1 MSSTRYTH
9 PRPAANSISEIIL
22 ETLQTIEQGTGVQL
36 TSAQARFPSDKVQGQ
51 LLYHFD
57 IGNVLVSNITVN
69 DDKKYRLILQM
80 TNAAIVIVILLIL
93 INNRCMR

>member
-22 ETLQTIEQGTGVQL
+22 ETLQTIEQGAVVQL

-51 LLYHFD
+51 LLYRFD
-57 IGNVLVSNITVN
+57 VGNVLVSNITVN
-69 DDKKYRLILQM
+69 VDKS
-80 TNAAIVIVILLIL
+80 TD
-93 INNRCMR
+93 